1 MNINPSRYLELSIP
15 KRKSEARQAFD
26 VLLEVTCAFV
36 SGKSHP
42 LYNERMGRPF
52 NQPICEKDVQ
62 DTQAALDAA
71 LGSLREEL
79 SAAKSAAFLLPKRH
93 CSSCGMPSLTK
104 LVEVPRPSFAVVYD
118 FFKLHRSAL
127 NEPNVHQLLQ
137 RERFWFNTF
146 ISSLSFNHL
155 FPP

>member
-62 DTQAALDAA
+62 DTQAALDTA

-79 SAAKSAAFLLPKRH
+79 SAVREVCGVPPPKAPLFLLRH
-93 CSSCGMPSLTK
+93 AKPHEAC
-104 LVEVPRPSFAVVYD
+104 
-118 FFKLHRSAL
+118 
-127 NEPNVHQLLQ
+127 
-137 RERFWFNTF
+137 
-146 ISSLSFNHL
+146 
-155 FPP
+155 

>member
-62 DTQAALDAA
+62 DTQAALDAN
-71 LGSLREEL
+71 LSGYLVVLDFLKKVKQENEL
-79 SAAKSAAFLLPKRH
+79 
-93 CSSCGMPSLTK
+93 K
-104 LVEVPRPSFAVVYD
+104 L
-118 FFKLHRSAL
+118 
-127 NEPNVHQLLQ
+127 N
-137 RERFWFNTF
+137 
-146 ISSLSFNHL
+146 
-155 FPP
+155 